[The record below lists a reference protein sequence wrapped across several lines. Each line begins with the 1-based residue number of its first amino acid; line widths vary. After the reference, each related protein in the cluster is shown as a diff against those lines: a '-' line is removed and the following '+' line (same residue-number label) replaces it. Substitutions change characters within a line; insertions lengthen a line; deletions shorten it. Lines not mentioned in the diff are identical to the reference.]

1 MSRFRMP
8 SRGRTNKQNPST
20 RTSRGG
26 RPPDPRERSRRPRVA
41 RFVDAE
47 GCEQRGAVR
56 VASSPHSSSV
66 RSIMENVSSHLLWSS
81 RQHPNRKPS
90 RPIKLRHRLE
100 AGQRPLFRFFLDF
113 SSSLVFS
120 TPERRSLDTLA
131 RPAMACHD
139 CGDAA
144 STTPSTRHEEDIE
157 DLGEARG
164 ASFRERVP
172 VSPRRDSSR
181 VSLTLSSRNAR
192 RARQVACTASSRS
205 PRWTATACARSCSCR
220 GATSVACSAATPTR
234 GRPPRARP

>member
-1 MSRFRMP
+1 MGGDGQRMSRFRMP

-90 RPIKLRHRLE
+90 RPIKMRHRPRSVTE
-100 AGQRPLFRFFLDF
+100 TPFSVFFW
-113 SSSLVFS
+113 
-120 TPERRSLDTLA
+120 
-131 RPAMACHD
+131 
-139 CGDAA
+139 
-144 STTPSTRHEEDIE
+144 
-157 DLGEARG
+157 
-164 ASFRERVP
+164 
-172 VSPRRDSSR
+172 SSR
-181 VSLTLSSRNAR
+181 VLCFLVTRETFSGHT
-192 RARQVACTASSRS
+192 RS
-205 PRWTATACARSCSCR
+205 PRHGVPRLRRRRVENTLDAPRGGHRRPGR
-220 GATSVACSAATPTR
+220 GARCVLSRTRPRFPPTR
-234 GRPPRARP
+234 

>member
-8 SRGRTNKQNPST
+8 SRGRTNKQNPFT

-81 RQHPNRKPS
+81 RQHLNRKPS
-90 RPIKLRHRLE
+90 RPIKMRHRTRSVTETEGVLE
-100 AGQRPLFRFFLDF
+100 F
-113 SSSLVFS
+113 SVFS

>member
-1 MSRFRMP
+1 MRRFRMT
-8 SRGRTNKQNPST
+8 SRGRTNKQNPFT

-81 RQHPNRKPS
+81 RQHLNRKPS
-90 RPIKLRHRLE
+90 RPIKMRHRPRSVTETEGVLE
-100 AGQRPLFRFFLDF
+100 F
-113 SSSLVFS
+113 SVFS
-120 TPERRSLDTLA
+120 TPERRSVDTLA